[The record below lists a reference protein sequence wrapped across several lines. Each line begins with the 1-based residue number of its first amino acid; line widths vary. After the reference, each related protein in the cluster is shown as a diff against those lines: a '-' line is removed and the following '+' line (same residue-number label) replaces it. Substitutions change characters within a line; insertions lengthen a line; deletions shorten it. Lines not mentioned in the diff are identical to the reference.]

1 METIPKDLFNEI
13 IGHLDVSQLIELC
26 SSNQRFNRFCND
38 INLWRILFQRDYHD
52 LMPSM
57 PSDGTINFKQEY
69 IDLHRKNTRLIPIY
83 VNETYTTDLWID
95 NFDNYKTIINRLR
108 ELLNSLDRNQIII
121 EIKSGDTILISGE
134 LAYVAFIRL
143 QPHLP
148 ITSVYIYDT
157 PEKYRLNQEKVFEIA
172 SRVTLNDCI
181 P

>member
-1 METIPKDLFNEI
+1 MEAIPKDLFTEI
-13 IGHLDVSQLIELC
+13 ITHLDVPQLIKLC
-26 SSNQRFNRFCND
+26 LSNQRFNRFCNE
-38 INLWRILFQRDYHD
+38 INLWRLLFTRDY
-52 LMPSM
+52 P
-57 PSDGTINFKQEY
+57 GFKVNNNFKQEY
-69 IDLHRKNTRLIPIY
+69 MDLFTKNTRLIPIY

-108 ELLNSLDRNQIII
+108 ELLNSLNRYQIII
-121 EIKSGDTILISGE
+121 DIKSGDTILISGE

-157 PEKYRLNQEKVFEIA
+157 PEKYRLNQERVIEIA
-172 SRVTLNDCI
+172 SRVTLNDCL